1 MWLFDII
8 KDGTLVDNRS
18 YFVNN
23 GILTNKS
30 QGNQLLLAP
39 KQKDSGL
46 IIKMM
51 SLPFGFFEFS
61 FA

>member
-30 QGNQLLLAP
+30 QGE
-39 KQKDSGL
+39 S
-46 IIKMM
+46 I
-51 SLPFGFFEFS
+51 SLKTKTKGQRTNH
-61 FA
+61 